1 MAEDAAGVLI
11 GGDGT
16 PVRTSLGVRRHGGMR
31 VKRQPG
37 DDHVCAVG
45 AHQDRYPLARS
56 WQTEL
61 PELLG
66 QERLWQQTG
75 GMQHK

>member
-1 MAEDAAGVLI
+1 
-11 GGDGT
+11 
-16 PVRTSLGVRRHGGMR
+16 MR